1 MSRPRSANQGP
12 KKIYLGSKSKDQQKN
27 INNPDSLPSIH
38 YKQPSNYD
46 LKEDNFNEEL
56 YLLQSSW
63 NELGITPEY
72 RSVFINLAKRVS
84 ESERSDI
91 FMQEKINLKKFRDAL
106 LNLKKEIVNRENN
119 LTILR
124 KLDKALETC
133 INNESNTNSI
143 DPILKDSINIIKT
156 LRLNAVNIVSKIIK
170 VNQISAYYS
179 NSGKFDVSRIKP
191 EYSYDPAYLFK
202 MKNDLIFLKT
212 SNLSTF
218 IEMNNSEIDAFLTN
232 CAPVSN
238 KLGNNQ
244 KIKIPISDDLMKLI
258 TESRYALLQETV
270 LANVDKDDIINRRN
284 DIYFIDNRKTAER
297 YRNNEEEK
305 FKIHQNKPFIVN
317 NNFKKKNNFF
327 QSQNMSKYIYDLKN
341 VNGANRYNNLF
352 YNKNNNQQM
361 NNFRLKSGKKKSLN
375 DRNMVGSPNSNYN
388 SYIQG
393 KKIPIEHEFIQ
404 SLTNQQFMEKL
415 GKYKANRSKNINN
428 EEEQMKNEELENLKT
443 ENKNFADQ
451 IIELKKEIE
460 NVEKKLKD
468 EEEKRENIENKYKKL
483 SQRAKEYQNDL
494 EEKKM
499 KEYELNKKIEILEK
513 EKNKYEN
520 DKKEGKK
527 NEEEISEKIK
537 KLENS
542 LKNEENEK
550 KNKEKEIE
558 DLKKKLK
565 KEKEERE
572 KDRLLKREEDDRREE
587 QKKMEQKNKD
597 KENEEKKILEEDKK
611 KLEDEIKKKEEII
624 KEKEEIIKEKEEE
637 NQKIILEKSIV
648 DDEIIK
654 LKNELDKLRN
664 ENDKQLEE
672 IKELKEKNTKL
683 KEIEEKERLKR
694 EEEEEKLK
702 KEEEERLKKEEE
714 ERLKR
719 EEEERLKKEE
729 EEKLKKEEEERLK
742 KEEEERLKKEEEERL
757 KKEEEERLK
766 KEEEERLK
774 KEEEERLKKER
785 LEKEYKES
793 SSGGE
798 FIEDDEE
805 NKEEQKIENEDK
817 KEEQIQ
823 NEDKKEEEN
832 TQIEN
837 KNEEQNNE
845 NIEEKKE
852 EEKNENILKEEKSEK
867 NNIEDDIKKELDFKN
882 VPESEAQ
889 KQNSITPFYDY
900 KINYYKDNISNLLN
914 LISEL
919 IPLNNIPDF
928 LQKAFLLNDLI
939 YTEDYYFKGIFP
951 KIIVSNEGDDINK
964 IKGLCSFYYESN
976 EDLKENLVIRIN
988 CIFAVENYE
997 KQTSMM
1003 LDFIKKN
1010 VKFNRIEVYILY
1022 DKVDDKF
1029 IPNKEAKELF
1039 QKENGFKWLC
1049 VVRDEKQQQ
1058 RYIKLYYDN
1067 ENNINSNDNN
1077 ILQNSFSMDSLTIT
1091 TVNNEDNIYILKNR
1105 IDTKSNDN
1113 LINKKSYDKYINP
1126 NAVYSLLL
1134 GNTNITKNFK
1144 NNIKKEELLEMN
1156 QKLWRF
1162 ILIEN
1167 SWNLIEEEKKKI
1179 KEINFD
1185 LSGSIYKEIEKFF
1198 MTKEIKCLYDLYQIK
1213 LSLNFETNYS
1223 ILIDGIYYNKISTE
1237 KIKILKEKKTNST
1250 FFLIPS
1256 NDNTTFFYISELNKK
1271 LKEFLIDS
1279 SQNVYDKFLEF
1290 HPSTQKELFEFSV
1303 SSYRDIS
1310 YIPQVI
1316 KKSSKTIYIPTF
1328 SIKSHLFS
1336 YNFKD
1341 VENKVEMTDND
1352 SGTPSHLT
1360 SVDEFINIQFR
1371 PDINI
1376 DKSFSIIPVEDG
1388 GSDFITKDSFIIVFL
1403 IVI

>member
-12 KKIYLGSKSKDQQKN
+12 KKIYLGNKSKDQQKN
-27 INNPDSLPSIH
+27 TNNPDSLPSIH

-143 DPILKDSINIIKT
+143 DPILKDAINIIKT

-587 QKKMEQKNKD
+587 QKKMEQRNKD
-597 KENEEKKILEEDKK
+597 KENEEKKILEEEKK
-611 KLEDEIKKKEEII
+611 KLEDEIKK
-624 KEKEEIIKEKEEE
+624 KEEIIKEKEEE

-664 ENDKQLEE
+664 DNDKQLEE

-774 KEEEERLKKER
+774 KEEEERLKKEEEERLKKEEEDRLKKEEEERLKKEEEERLKKEEEERLKKEEEERLEKER
-785 LEKEYKES
+785 LEKEYEERLKRDEEVKRKQLENQRVEEEKIEKGS
-793 SSGGE
+793 DGE
-798 FIEDDEE
+798 FIEDDAE

-832 TQIEN
+832 TQNEN
-837 KNEEQNNE
+837 KNEEQYNE

-852 EEKNENILKEEKSEK
+852 EEKNEDILKEEKSEK

-882 VPESEAQ
+882 VPETEVQ

-976 EDLKENLVIRIN
+976 EDLNENLVIRIN

-997 KQTSMM
+997 KQISMM

-1058 RYIKLYYDN
+1058 RYIKLYYDI

-1077 ILQNSFSMDSLTIT
+1077 ILQNTFSMDSLSII
-1091 TVNNEDNIYILKNR
+1091 TVNNEENIYILKNR

-1113 LINKKSYDKYINP
+1113 SINKKSYDI
-1126 NAVYSLLL
+1126 
-1134 GNTNITKNFK
+1134 
-1144 NNIKKEELLEMN
+1144 
-1156 QKLWRF
+1156 
-1162 ILIEN
+1162 
-1167 SWNLIEEEKKKI
+1167 
-1179 KEINFD
+1179 
-1185 LSGSIYKEIEKFF
+1185 
-1198 MTKEIKCLYDLYQIK
+1198 
-1213 LSLNFETNYS
+1213 
-1223 ILIDGIYYNKISTE
+1223 
-1237 KIKILKEKKTNST
+1237 
-1250 FFLIPS
+1250 
-1256 NDNTTFFYISELNKK
+1256 
-1271 LKEFLIDS
+1271 
-1279 SQNVYDKFLEF
+1279 
-1290 HPSTQKELFEFSV
+1290 
-1303 SSYRDIS
+1303 
-1310 YIPQVI
+1310 
-1316 KKSSKTIYIPTF
+1316 
-1328 SIKSHLFS
+1328 
-1336 YNFKD
+1336 
-1341 VENKVEMTDND
+1341 
-1352 SGTPSHLT
+1352 
-1360 SVDEFINIQFR
+1360 
-1371 PDINI
+1371 
-1376 DKSFSIIPVEDG
+1376 
-1388 GSDFITKDSFIIVFL
+1388 
-1403 IVI
+1403 